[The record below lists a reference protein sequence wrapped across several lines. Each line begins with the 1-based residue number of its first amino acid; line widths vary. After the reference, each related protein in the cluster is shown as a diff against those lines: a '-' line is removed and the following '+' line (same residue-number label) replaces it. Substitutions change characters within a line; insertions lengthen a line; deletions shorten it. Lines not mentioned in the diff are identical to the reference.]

1 MNKCEICNEDSSESG
16 SLQTLYNKG
25 YENLTR
31 QCKQLKDSSLL
42 ARLEM
47 KWTSNTPIVLHR
59 NCRSI
64 YMQRKPSTEEKDN
77 GPRPKRKKVEQ
88 KNDEAC
94 NSGKGYSSAHEYR
107 ISVNHTSN
115 RVTTFADFFIFVKFC
130 KI

>member
-59 NCRSI
+59 NC
-64 YMQRKPSTEEKDN
+64 
-77 GPRPKRKKVEQ
+77 
-88 KNDEAC
+88 
-94 NSGKGYSSAHEYR
+94 
-107 ISVNHTSN
+107 
-115 RVTTFADFFIFVKFC
+115 
-130 KI
+130 